1 MAGARRALTPLSLVL
16 AGVLV
21 CGCARGVRE
30 ADSRTLH
37 LAWSSDPVTLDPAR
51 VVDVVGGAA
60 CAMLYEGL
68 VTCDR
73 EGNIVPALATSWIVS
88 PDGRTY
94 HFRLD
99 LEARDSDGS
108 GIEAH
113 DVVASFRR
121 VLDPETASPRA
132 WVFANVAGVG
142 EEDPSG
148 EEYPSGLRTLTSSVV
163 EITLK
168 KPSAAFL
175 GLLTM
180 PAAAVARQPRFGEM
194 GSVATGPWVLVERA
208 RDSHLSFRRN
218 PHWHGRQAGFDSVF
232 VRIIPEDFTRVA
244 EFEVGHLDILE
255 IPAAEALRFRR
266 DERLRERVQR
276 QTALVTEYVGLNNE
290 DPVLADPNV
299 RRALNHAVN
308 VDLILERVLEGRG
321 VRSVGAIPPGLPGG
335 GQGRAFPYDPQRAR
349 SLLEAARLPDGWTLK
364 LWQRPSPLA
373 SQVLEAVQADLKA
386 VGIEAEILRRDWSAL
401 KAAIDRGE
409 AQSFFI
415 NWYADYPDPENFLMP
430 LFHSRN
436 IGGGGNRARFRD
448 AAVDSS
454 LAELD
459 RASEP
464 SRRAQLAS
472 EIDARIHAQAPW
484 IYLWHPVLEYA
495 VSERIA
501 RYRPH
506 PVPSCERWLDLVPAD
521 SPRGS

>member
-1 MAGARRALTPLSLVL
+1 MR
-16 AGVLV
+16 
-21 CGCARGVRE
+21 
-30 ADSRTLH
+30 
-37 LAWSSDPVTLDPAR
+37 LAWSSDPATLDPAR

-73 EGNIVPALATSWIVS
+73 DGRIVPALATSWIVS

-108 GIEAH
+108 AIIAH
-113 DVVASFRR
+113 DVVRSFRR

-132 WVFANVAGVG
+132 WVFANVVGVG

-148 EEYPSGLRTLTSSVV
+148 EDYPSGLRTLTSSVV

-180 PAAAVARQPRFGEM
+180 PAAAVVRVPTFREL
-194 GSVATGPWVLVERA
+194 GSVATGPWVLVEHA
-208 RDSHLSFRRN
+208 RDSHLCFRRN
-218 PHWHGRQAGFDSVF
+218 PHWHGRRAVFDSVF

-255 IPAAEALRFRR
+255 IPAAEAMRFRHEEQFR
-266 DERLRERVQR
+266 GRVQR
-276 QTALVTEYVGLNNE
+276 QIALVTEYIGLNNE

-321 VRSVGAIPPGLPGG
+321 VRSTGAIPPGLPGG
-335 GQGRAFPYDPQRAR
+335 GGGRAFSHDPKRAR
-349 SLLEAARLPDGWTLK
+349 ELLRAASLPEGWTLK

-386 VGIEAEILRRDWSAL
+386 VGVEAEILRRDWSAL

-415 NWYADYPDPENFLMP
+415 NWYADYPDPENFLTP
-430 LFHSRN
+430 LFHSQN

-448 AAVDSS
+448 SGVDAL
-454 LAELD
+454 LADLD
-459 RASEP
+459 RTSDPSE
-464 SRRAQLAS
+464 RAQLAH
-472 EIDARIHAQAPW
+472 EIDVRIHAEAPW

-501 RYRPH
+501 QYRPH

-521 SPRGS
+521 TLRES